1 MKRHSDPISEDVRSL
16 LLAVGVHLIALGL
29 IVSGISWTQSTA
41 VQPSVEGEMIEVAM
55 LPAPAPPKAA
65 KAKPV
70 ERPKP
75 PEPEPAKPKE
85 EPKPV
90 VDDKPPTPPAP
101 PPGKDNSNQ
110 EEVSRLAI
118 AEKAKAEREQQER
131 IKREQELLEQH
142 QKQVKM
148 DEEKAKQL
156 EDIRKARLAAEERRR
171 LEEMRLAEIKKE
183 QAELAK
189 RTPPKPE
196 QPPAPKLGNGGT
208 DDDLAARW
216 QLAVKKQVTDN
227 WRRSDDVEN
236 VRCAFRITLIPGG
249 QVASVVQVPP
259 CNATESAQRSMES
272 AIRIQDLPWDGYE
285 KVAQKNFIFTFCQ
298 PETYCQR

>member
-1 MKRHSDPISEDVRSL
+1 MNRRSDPISEDVRSL
-16 LLAVGVHLIALGL
+16 LMAVGVHLIALGL
-29 IVSGISWTQSTA
+29 IVSGISWTQATTPP
-41 VQPSVEGEMIEVAM
+41 PSVEGEMIEVAM

-101 PPGKDNSNQ
+101 PPGKDTVNQ

-118 AEKAKAEREQQER
+118 AEKAKADREQQER

-148 DEEKAKQL
+148 EEEKAKQL
-156 EDIRKARLAAEERRR
+156 EDIRRDRLRAEEKR
-171 LEEMRLAEIKKE
+171 K
-183 QAELAK
+183 QAERDLAMLK
-189 RTPPKPE
+189 EEQTKLSQKAPPKPD
-196 QPPAPKLGNGGT
+196 QPPAPKPGNNGS
-208 DDDLAARW
+208 DDDLTARYRLAINQQVDRNW
-216 QLAVKKQVTDN
+216 LRPDNLRPNTVCIAEVIQIVGGEVISVDLSKCDPDPQLRQ
-227 WRRSDDVEN
+227 S
-236 VRCAFRITLIPGG
+236 I
-249 QVASVVQVPP
+249 
-259 CNATESAQRSMES
+259 ESALYRQPMPYE
-272 AIRIQDLPWDGYE
+272 GYQSVFRR
-285 KVAQKNFIFTFCQ
+285 KLSVPFCF
-298 PETYCQR
+298 PLEACQR